1 MSEQQNIL
9 IYQNNDGT
17 VKLDVHFQD
26 ESVWINRQQIAVL
39 FNRDVKTI
47 GKHINN
53 IFAEGELEK
62 SSTVANFAT

>member
-1 MSEQQNIL
+1 MDEQQNIL

-17 VKLDVHFQD
+17 VKLDVHLQD
-26 ESVWINRQQIAVL
+26 ESVWINRQQMAVL

-53 IFAEGELEK
+53 IFAEGELDK
-62 SSTVANFAT
+62 I